1 MTEDDGSA
9 GARQRLITRRIAG
22 ILLIVMPSV
31 EFGGYFLTL
40 VDTGK
45 VPQTAFQQSFD
56 RAGHAHAGV
65 LLILSL
71 VTLLFT
77 DSMRL
82 SGWFGLAT
90 RLLIPLAAVLV
101 SSGFFLSALGA
112 GRTQPNAFVI
122 VLWLGVVALAG
133 GLINLGVAL
142 LRR

>member
-22 ILLIVMPSV
+22 ILLLVMPSV

-77 DSMRL
+77 ESMRL
-82 SGWFGLAT
+82 SGWYGMAT
-90 RLLIPLAAVLV
+90 RVAIPVAAVLV
-101 SSGFFLSALGA
+101 SSGFFLSALGQ
-112 GRTQPNAFVI
+112 GRTQPNAFVT
-122 VLWLGVVALAG
+122 VLWLGVVVLAA
-133 GLINLGVAL
+133 GLINLGVNL